1 MRSIQFPA
9 LIIGAA
15 ALALS
20 ACGPQDGA
28 PVATGAAATGAK
40 AAPPSERKAVV
51 SSTRGTITQIEAV
64 IKQGETSGV
73 GAVVGGLVGAAVGSQ
88 IGGGDGKKAATVVG
102 TVGGAVVGHQVEKD
116 RARDVTGYRITVRLD
131 DGSVKTFQQAQ
142 AGELTIGARVS
153 VDGGVVR
160 QV

>member
-1 MRSIQFPA
+1 MTRIQYPS
-9 LIIGAA
+9 LIVVAA
-15 ALALS
+15 ALALA

-28 PVATGAAATGAK
+28 PVTPSATAAK
-40 AAPPSERKAVV
+40 AAAPSERKVVV
-51 SSTRGTITQIEAV
+51 SSTRGTVTEIEALITQ
-64 IKQGETSGV
+64 GDTSGV
-73 GAVVGGLVGAAVGSQ
+73 GAVVGGLVGAVVGNQ
-88 IGGGDGKKAATVVG
+88 IGGGNGKKAATVVG

-142 AGELTIGARVS
+142 AGTLTIGARVN

>member
-1 MRSIQFPA
+1 MKLIQSPA
-9 LIIGAA
+9 LLIAIAA
-15 ALALS
+15 ISLS

-40 AAPPSERKAVV
+40 AAPASERKAVV
-51 SSTRGTITQIEAV
+51 VSTRGTVTEIEAMIV
-64 IKQGETSGV
+64 QGETSGV
-73 GAVVGGLVGAAVGSQ
+73 GAVVGGLVGAAVGNQ

-116 RARDVTGYRITVRLD
+116 RARNVTGYRITVRLD

-142 AGELTIGARVS
+142 AGQLTIGARVN

-160 QV
+160 QL

>member
-1 MRSIQFPA
+1 MKLKQSPA
-9 LIIGAA
+9 LVIAIAA
-15 ALALS
+15 IALS

-28 PVATGAAATGAK
+28 PVAPSAK
-40 AAPPSERKAVV
+40 AAPAAERKADVV
-51 SSTRGTITQIEAV
+51 STRGTVTEIEAV
-64 IKQGETSGV
+64 IAQGETSGV
-73 GAVVGGLVGAAVGSQ
+73 GAVVGGLVGAAVGNQ

-116 RARDVTGYRITVRLD
+116 RARNVTGYRITVRLD

-142 AGELTIGARVS
+142 AGALTIGARVN

>member
-1 MRSIQFPA
+1 MKLNHSPSL
-9 LIIGAA
+9 LIAVAA
-15 ALALS
+15 IALS

-28 PVATGAAATGAK
+28 PVTPSATAAK
-40 AAPPSERKAVV
+40 AAPTAERKAVV
-51 SSTRGTITQIEAV
+51 VSTRGTVTAIEAV
-64 IKQGETSGV
+64 IAQGETSGV
-73 GAVVGGLVGAAVGSQ
+73 GAVVGGLVGAAVGNQ
-88 IGGGDGKKAATVVG
+88 IGGGNGKKAATVVG

-116 RARDVTGYRITVRLD
+116 RARTVTGYRITVRLD

-142 AGELTIGARVS
+142 AGQLTIGARVN